1 MRDLS
6 GRTKLGLAHATMP
19 TLDAVPA
26 GQRVSYTAGS
36 SVTDPLASTPG
47 RRDSLPFSSLR
58 CSRAQVPVFEEFWP
72 ASVKP
77 GKPRFRGQSGAAWR
91 VADPSPVPELA
102 RRAAYYKEEPP
113 VEVSLPFASV
123 SRDGVKTCALLH
135 SERLSL
141 MDAPIGDSR
150 GDDQEVAS
158 RRALCV
164 SLHQRLGST
173 LLYALPSLRW
183 HRHIN
188 PCTAP
193 PQHRHEGTVC
203 AVAFAPDDSV
213 IATGGRD
220 QSVRLWEANSLT
232 CLGTLN
238 GHSAVVNAVCFASD
252 GLLLASG
259 SGSADKSSKTD
270 HSVCLWDVTKRSLSK
285 ELLGHTAAVASL
297 DFAPV
302 SPAPHLLGKRCSTID
317 EAV

>member
-1 MRDLS
+1 MRKDQIGS
-6 GRTKLGLAHATMP
+6 RTRTMP

-26 GQRVSYTAGS
+26 ETGQ
-36 SVTDPLASTPG
+36 
-47 RRDSLPFSSLR
+47 
-58 CSRAQVPVFEEFWP
+58 
-72 ASVKP
+72 P

-141 MDAPIGDSR
+141 MDAPISDSR
-150 GDDQEVAS
+150 GEDQEVAS

-193 PQHRHEGTVC
+193 PEHRHEGTVC

-232 CLGTLN
+232 CLGTLD

-302 SPAPHLLGKRCSTID
+302 SPAPHLLGKRCSSID